1 MCMEQDQGQDSNG
14 ATRRGGVEPS
24 SWKRTMALW
33 SRTYATQV
41 TQLGEIQVVV
51 HVFIQIIGSVR
62 VGQHSG

>member
-1 MCMEQDQGQDSNG
+1 
-14 ATRRGGVEPS
+14 
-24 SWKRTMALW
+24 MALW